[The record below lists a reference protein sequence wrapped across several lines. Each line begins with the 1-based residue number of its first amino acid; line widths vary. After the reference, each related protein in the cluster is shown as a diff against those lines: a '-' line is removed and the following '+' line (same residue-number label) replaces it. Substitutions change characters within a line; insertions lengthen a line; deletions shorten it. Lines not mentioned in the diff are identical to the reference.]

1 MRALLLFAFIALTC
15 AGTAQ
20 NDKTWNKVRSGIDRG
35 KPYGAIRTST
45 SMLSRKPPRQEFL
58 VLRAEG
64 YNRIA
69 EFQLALRDGHAALA
83 VVGEELQRAAAVQL
97 GIAYANLGRRDSA
110 RFWLERALG
119 STDDSEALIR
129 LGMLD
134 RVEGRCSD
142 AVLRFGQVLERNDK
156 HINAMRERGAC
167 RAELGDTTGARI
179 DLDRALELGPRDPVT
194 FNSRGYHLY
203 ALTGR
208 YREAIA
214 EYDRAIK
221 LDPNY
226 SFAFNNRGWAYYKLG
241 DRDRAMRN
249 ITLAG
254 RKRRSNP
261 YVYRNLGLIAV
272 DDGQIDRACHN
283 FRKALD
289 LQFTE
294 LYGNEVQDLIRTH
307 CGGDPAVA
315 PKPGEPAQAPQRTNA
330 PVRSNAP

>member
-1 MRALLLFAFIALTC
+1 MRSLLLFVLLAIAS

-20 NDKTWNKVRSGIDRG
+20 DDKSWNKVRSGFDRG
-35 KPYGAIRTST
+35 RPYGAIRTCDK
-45 SMLSRKPPRQEFL
+45 MIAGRPPRPEFL

-64 YNRIA
+64 HNRIA
-69 EFQLALRDGHAALA
+69 EFKLALRDGHAALPQ
-83 VVGEELQRAAAVQL
+83 VGEELQRAASVQI
-97 GIAYANLGRRDSA
+97 GIAYANMGRRDSA
-110 RFWLERALG
+110 RFWLERSMG

-134 RVEGRCSD
+134 RVEGRCND
-142 AVLRFGQVLERNDK
+142 GIQRFDQVLARNDK

-167 RAELGDTTGARI
+167 RAELGDTTGARA

-203 ALTGR
+203 ALNGR

-226 SFAFNNRGWAYYKLG
+226 SFAFNNRGWAFYKLG

-261 YVYRNLGLIAV
+261 YVHRNLGLIAV
-272 DDGQIDRACHN
+272 DDGEPERACRF
-283 FRKALD
+283 FRQALD
-289 LQFTE
+289 LGFTE
-294 LYGNEVQDLIRTH
+294 QYGTEVQDLIRAH
-307 CGGDPAVA
+307 CGGDPTAV
-315 PKPGEPAQAPQRTNA
+315 PKPDAPGKPQQRTNA

>member
-1 MRALLLFAFIALTC
+1 MRALLLFVLIAFTG
-15 AGTAQ
+15 AGMAQ
-20 NDKTWNKVRSGIDRG
+20 DDKTWNKVRKGFDRG
-35 KPYGAIRTST
+35 RPYGAIRTCDK
-45 SMLSRKPPRQEFL
+45 MIAGKPPRPEFL

-64 YNRIA
+64 NNRIA
-69 EFQLALRDGHAALA
+69 EFKRALKDGHAAMPQ
-83 VVGEELQRAAAVQL
+83 VGEELQRAAAVQL
-97 GIAYANLGRRDSA
+97 GIAYANLGKRDSA
-110 RFWLERALG
+110 RYWLERALG
-119 STDDSEALIR
+119 SADDSEALIR

-134 RVEGRCSD
+134 RVEGSCAD
-142 AVLRFGQVLERNDK
+142 AIQRFGQVLDRNDK

-167 RAELGDTTGARI
+167 RAEMGDTTGARA

-226 SFAFNNRGWAYYKLG
+226 SFAFNNRGWAFYKLG

-272 DDGQIDRACHN
+272 DDGQVDRACHN

-294 LYGNEVQDLIRTH
+294 LYGNEVRDLIRTH

-315 PKPGEPAQAPQRTNA
+315 PKPGEPAKPQQRSNA